1 MRTLKRPERITY
13 PSHTIAPVV
22 ETIFVEGYK
31 FEICEFIKE
40 ARKEFNVRDS
50 SRFFL
55 FFEDSLFLEKIYLP
69 MVSIFGSK
77 QIWGNAIC
85 KDRAYHMDTISRFEK
100 KISLLKKYRERNARG
115 AKFYTAD
122 LEKELFSKFGVQF

>member
-1 MRTLKRPERITY
+1 MKRPLKMIY
-13 PSHTIAPVV
+13 PDYTVAPVI

-55 FFEDSLFLEKIYLP
+55 FFEDGLFKENIYKP
-69 MVSIFGSK
+69 MISVVGGK
-77 QIWGNAIC
+77 RIWGEAIC
-85 KDRAYHMDTISRFEK
+85 KDKAF
-100 KISLLKKYRERNARG
+100 LKKTIES
-115 AKFYTAD
+115 F
-122 LEKELFSKFGVQF
+122 

>member
-1 MRTLKRPERITY
+1 MKRPMKMIY
-13 PSHTIAPVV
+13 PNYTVAPVI

-55 FFEDSLFLEKIYLP
+55 FFEDGLFNENIYKP
-69 MVSIFGSK
+69 MISVFGSK
-77 QIWGNAIC
+77 SIWGEAIC
-85 KDRAYHMDTISRFEK
+85 KDKAYLKKTIESFEK
-100 KISLLKKYRERNARG
+100 KISRLKKMREKNSNG

-122 LEKELFSKFGVQF
+122 LEKEIEIMFNVKL

>member
-1 MRTLKRPERITY
+1 MKRPLKMIY
-13 PSHTIAPVV
+13 PDYTVAPVI

-55 FFEDSLFLEKIYLP
+55 FFEDGLFKEDIYKP
-69 MVSIFGSK
+69 MISVVGGK
-77 QIWGNAIC
+77 RIWGEAIC
-85 KDRAYHMDTISRFEK
+85 KDKAFLKKTIESFEK
-100 KISLLKKYRERNARG
+100 KISRLKKMREKNSNG

-122 LEKELFSKFGVQF
+122 LEKEIETMFNVKL

>member
-1 MRTLKRPERITY
+1 MKRPLKMIY
-13 PSHTIAPVV
+13 PNYTVAPVI

-40 ARKEFNVRDS
+40 AREEFNVRDS

-55 FFEDSLFLEKIYLP
+55 FFEDGLFKENIYKP
-69 MVSIFGSK
+69 MISIVGSK
-77 QIWGNAIC
+77 RIWGEAIC
-85 KDRAYHMDTISRFEK
+85 KDKEFLKKTIESFEK
-100 KISLLKKYRERNARG
+100 KISRLKKMREKNSNG

-122 LEKELFSKFGVQF
+122 LEKEIEITFNIKL

>member
-1 MRTLKRPERITY
+1 MKRPMKMIY
-13 PSHTIAPVV
+13 PDYTVAPVI

-40 ARKEFNVRDS
+40 ARIEFNVRDS

-55 FFEDSLFLEKIYLP
+55 FFEDGLFNENIYKP
-69 MVSIFGSK
+69 MISVLGSK
-77 QIWGNAIC
+77 SIWGEVIC
-85 KDRAYHMDTISRFEK
+85 KDKAFLKSTVKSFETKISR
-100 KISLLKKYRERNARG
+100 LKKYKEKNAKG

-122 LEKELFSKFGVQF
+122 LEKEIEKKFNIKL

>member
-1 MRTLKRPERITY
+1 MKRPLKMIY
-13 PSHTIAPVV
+13 PNYTVAPVI

-55 FFEDSLFLEKIYLP
+55 FFEDGLFKENIYKP
-69 MVSIFGSK
+69 MISVVGGK
-77 QIWGNAIC
+77 RIWGEAIC
-85 KDRAYHMDTISRFEK
+85 KDKAFLKKTIESFEK
-100 KISLLKKYRERNARG
+100 KISRLKKMREKNANG

-122 LEKELFSKFGVQF
+122 IERDLFIKFGVHF